1 MLVGKKS
8 NSFLE
13 QRYVYA
19 PYIPVTTTSQVIVG
33 YGSKNLSRKRKIN
46 KIFELGLDIKDDG
59 FLPSKAVASRYFKK
73 VINSKYYQT
82 VEIKK
87 PTL

>member
-1 MLVGKKS
+1 MNK
-8 NSFLE
+8 NLE
-13 QRYVYA
+13 QGYVWV
-19 PYIPVTTTSQVIVG
+19 PYITAQVIDG

-59 FLPSKAVASRYFKK
+59 LSPSKSVASRYSKK
-73 VINSKYYQT
+73 IINNRFYQT
-82 VEIKK
+82 IEIKK